1 VRAHWACSGQLCSVG
16 LGVNVARR
24 ARLVLPGHMHLVLV
38 EARKGHPAV
47 PDAQAAQAL
56 AHALAEH
63 QRLSDVR
70 VHAWSVLPAAWRL
83 LCTPAQASSLAE
95 LVQGVGRRYVPWLHR
110 HRSQGEGG
118 SPWAGRFRSAPVDP
132 QAFEVALLWAEA
144 CDPATPPWLGSAEHH
159 QGRTLCPWLVEHE
172 QHWRWGNTPFERE
185 ARHQALAQSGL
196 SSAQQQSIA
205 SALKKGLPWGS
216 VAFWTQWG
224 ESRGI
229 AAQARPR
236 GRPRKKTEPNS
247 P

>member
-1 VRAHWACSGQLCSVG
+1 
-16 LGVNVARR
+16 VARR
-24 ARLVLPGHMHLVLV
+24 ARLVLPGQLHLVLV
-38 EARKGHPAV
+38 EARKGHQAV

-95 LVQGVGRRYVPWLHR
+95 MVQGVGRRYVPWLHR

-132 QAFEVALLWAEA
+132 QGFDTALLWAEGWGE
-144 CDPATPPWLGSAEHH
+144 PAPPWLGSAEHH
-159 QGRTLCPWLVEHE
+159 QGRSPCAWLVEHE
-172 QHWRWGNTPFERE
+172 QYWRWGNTPFDRE
-185 ARHQALAQSGL
+185 VAHQSLVQLGL
-196 SSAQQQSIA
+196 SA
-205 SALKKGLPWGS
+205 SQLGAIQASLRRGLPWGR

-224 ESRGI
+224 ELLGG
-229 AAQARPR
+229 AAQVRPR
-236 GRPRKKTEPNS
+236 GRPRK
-247 P
+247 